1 MAFKDAIRRA
11 AEAGRRAAEPFTRPT
26 TVTVYVDVWSGPV
39 GTDGATLLSSTPT
52 TISPNPKVS
61 AAGSG
66 GPSAFGGGF
75 ASSSAGG
82 LEATEFNV
90 GPITLKHSTGGY
102 DVAPQLASSMHGS
115 IVLMES
121 PHTASVLLEVL
132 PGRRSG
138 GVSRKIAP
146 WLWVWMGL
154 AAATTRICS
163 TRSNW
168 PRSSTI

>member
-11 AEAGRRAAEPFTRPT
+11 AEAGRRAAQPFTRPT

-61 AAGSG
+61 AAGSA

-82 LEATEFNV
+82 LEATEFNI

-102 DVAPQLASSMHGS
+102 DVDELLPAGS
-115 IVLMES
+115 VNTEVY
-121 PHTASVLLEVL
+121 VLL
-132 PGRRSG
+132 SG
-138 GVSRKIAP
+138 GAFEGLGERFEVVPGSLDAP
-146 WLWVWMGL
+146 HAHQFNFRVRRVPQG
-154 AAATTRICS
+154 
-163 TRSNW
+163 
-168 PRSSTI
+168 